1 MKEKTL
7 CVYYF
12 LVKQKKPLGQPKIWT
27 LTVENFHV
35 RIIQNVL
42 IIQGAKQVSVIQ
54 K

>member
-1 MKEKTL
+1 MKEKL
-7 CVYYF
+7 LYIYYF
-12 LVKQKKPLGQPKIWT
+12 LKKQKKPLGQPKIWT
-27 LTVENFHV
+27 LTVENCHV